1 MKILVNELN
10 QRDMRK
16 PIYIF
21 IMLILMMD
29 LNLFSQGDSRQKYE
43 YAKTFEQSGDYET
56 SSRIYKDLLD
66 NNPRNEEYFWGY
78 VRTSKAL
85 NKFSELLPIVERYL
99 KNKQNTD
106 IYNLYAEMLW
116 RTGAHSMANENW
128 ALAISMSPNDPE
140 TYRKVARTQIELLQY
155 AKSLATL
162 EEGRKRLNNDK
173 IFADELSQLYIAT
186 GDFKKGTQEALNI
199 LYDSK
204 NIALAQGRIT
214 ALLANA
220 ESKGYVRKVLEEA
233 VSGSSANYFNLKL
246 YAWFLRYVGD
256 LEKAFDVYV
265 RLDEATNSQGRE
277 VLGFANDSKNDGQYD
292 IALKAFQ
299 YIIQMGNRSKF
310 LSSALYGYPRTL
322 EQKMLEDSSL
332 SKETAK
338 SIISSYREIIKQFP
352 KDNVTA
358 DARYRIAMISFDYL
372 GDDKTAIEELNNVTK
387 QFPKQRITAAAMNQL
402 SRIYLLK
409 ENQDSAEKILN
420 YIIRNYNQIA
430 SEEVLS
436 AKFNLAEM
444 LFYKGE
450 IDSAKVLYME
460 LSDNSNSDITNDAIE
475 RLILI
480 EQNKELIRGLTLF
493 ANALYLDK
501 KKLYNDAI
509 GKLRETIELTQ
520 GTNLAERS
528 YILTAEILF
537 RQSRYDSTLSVISEF
552 FRENPKSIYYDQG
565 LLMQAKSYEQKN
577 NRDKAIESYQQI
589 ITEYPRSVYL
599 QEARNRIKKLRE
611 QNNL

>member
-1 MKILVNELN
+1 MMNLN
-10 QRDMRK
+10 V
-16 PIYIF
+16 
-21 IMLILMMD
+21 
-29 LNLFSQGDSRQKYE
+29 FSQGDSRQKYE
-43 YAKTFEQSGDYET
+43 YAKTFEQSGDNET
-56 SSRIYKDLLD
+56 ASRIYKELFV
-66 NNPRNEEYFWGY
+66 NNQRNEDYFWGY
-78 VRTSKAL
+78 IRTSKAL
-85 NKFSELLPIVERYL
+85 NKFSELLPVVEKYL
-99 KNKQNTD
+99 KNKQNSD
-106 IYNLYAEMLW
+106 IYNLYAELLW
-116 RTGAHSMANENW
+116 RTGAHDKANENW
-128 ALAISMSPNDPE
+128 ALAISMYANDIE
-140 TYRKVARTQIELLQY
+140 TYRRIAKTQVELLQY

-162 EEGRKRLNNDK
+162 EEARKRLKNDK

-186 GDFKKGTQEALNI
+186 GDYKKGTQEALNI

-214 ALLANA
+214 ALLANS
-220 ESKGYVRKVLEEA
+220 ESKVYVRKVLEDA

-256 LEKAFDVYV
+256 FEKAFDVYV

-277 VLGFANDSKNDGQYD
+277 ILGFANDSKNDGQYD

-299 YIIQMGNRSKF
+299 YIIQMGNKSKF

-322 EQKMLEDSSL
+322 EQKMLVDSSL

-352 KDNVTA
+352 KDIVSA
-358 DARYRIAMISFDYL
+358 DARYRIAIISFDYL
-372 GDDKTAIEELNNVTK
+372 SDDKTAIEELNNVTK
-387 QFPKQRITAAAMNQL
+387 QFPKQRITAEALNQL
-402 SRIYLLK
+402 SRIYIIK
-409 ENQDSAEKILN
+409 DNQDSAEKILN
-420 YIIRNYNQIA
+420 NIIRNYNQIA
-430 SEEVLS
+430 SDEVLY
-436 AKFNLAEM
+436 AKFSLAEM

-460 LSDNSNSDITNDAIE
+460 LSDNSNSDIANDAIE

-493 ANALYLDK
+493 ANALYLEK
-501 KKLYNDAI
+501 KKAYNDAI

-528 YILTAEILF
+528 YILTAEIFF
-537 RQSRYDSTLSVISEF
+537 RQSLYDSTLSITSEF
-552 FRENPKSIYYDQG
+552 FKENPKSIYFDQG
-565 LLMQAKSYEQKN
+565 LLLQAMCYEQKN
-577 NRDKAIESYQQI
+577 SREKAIEIYQQL
-589 ITEYPRSVYL
+589 ITEFPRSVYL

-611 QNNL
+611 HNNL